1 MSATSGE
8 IHYRSEIW
16 WENPIPVLVSHHLHA
31 KFVAGE
37 HKTQHANFFFCTVNA
52 SYLQSHLG
60 YAEDVRQLLLP
71 SIVRIIRF

>member
-1 MSATSGE
+1 MSATCGE
-8 IHYRSEIW
+8 IHDRSEIW

-37 HKTQHANFFFCTVNA
+37 LETQHANLFFCKVNA
-52 SYLQSHLG
+52 SFLQSHLG

-71 SIVRIIRF
+71 SVVRIPRF